1 MGKGKNRE
9 GSGDILATGSHT
21 GYGKKKEGKA
31 KKIIS
36 IIAFIL
42 AAVIVLGVVSAYGIY
57 NSGIIQ
63 RNTLAAQSEH
73 YEVTSAMMTYFFNST
88 YQTYVNG
95 EASTYLQYM
104 GFDTSK
110 SLSEQKYSEDQTWF
124 DQIMLAAKQQVQ
136 ETLILAEGAYELGLK
151 LGDKEKAEIK
161 ELLDNFDE
169 YAERYKVTTKY
180 YISNVYGASV
190 TIKDIEKCLEL
201 SYLAELY
208 HDHLMAQYE
217 YDEADWDAYYD
228 AHNDT
233 FLKVDYLS
241 YTFEP
246 IEKEESK
253 TEDTTAEDDTTAADE
268 DGTDTTAAED
278 EDAKAE
284 ELAVLEGYAN
294 ELAACKD
301 ADAFYDYV
309 RSYLTDVVYA
319 GKDAE
324 TLEAESVD
332 IDELVEK
339 CLTEGKTK
347 SGDSDFTKW
356 AYDAQRAPYDVF
368 TDLHEHG
375 DHSDYTVYM
384 ILPAK
389 EDSDADFACMYRD
402 TYMLK
407 NYRYIPVK
415 LSGADS
421 DPEQARTMADTILD
435 EYKEK
440 GTEEAFAELASHEK
454 YGDGRYEGGLIE
466 NADYKVLSET
476 VDEWVFDPARQ
487 AGDTD
492 KIFVEN
498 DGYYVLYFSGNGK
511 IKWQYNADNALKNEQ
526 YSKDYSEFAEKIK
539 VTFKT
544 KGISLV
550 QEVKHG

>member
-1 MGKGKNRE
+1 MSKGQHGS
-9 GSGDILATGSHT
+9 GSGDIFATGSRT

-31 KKIIS
+31 KKVIS

-57 NSGIIQ
+57 SSGIVQ
-63 RNTLAAQSEH
+63 RNTLAAESEH
-73 YEVTSAMMTYFFNST
+73 YKVTSSMMTYFFNST

-95 EASTYLQYM
+95 ASSYLQYM
-104 GFDTSK
+104 GLDTSK
-110 SLSEQKYSEDQTWF
+110 ALSEQKYSEDQTWY
-124 DQIMLAAKQQVQ
+124 DQIMQTAKQQVQ
-136 ETLILAEGAYELGLK
+136 ETLVLAEGAYELGLK

-161 ELLDNFDE
+161 ELLGNFDE
-169 YAERYKVTTKY
+169 YAETYNVTTKY

-201 SYLAELY
+201 SYMAELY

-217 YDEADWDAYYD
+217 YSEADWNTYYD
-228 AHNDT
+228 ENNDT
-233 FLKVDYLS
+233 FLKIDYLS

-246 IEKEESK
+246 AEEELQ
-253 TEDTTAEDDTTAADE
+253 TGEDTTAADDTAADADTTAADE
-268 DGTDTTAAED
+268 QADAE
-278 EDAKAE
+278 A
-284 ELAVLEGYAN
+284 LAVLEQYAQ
-294 ELAACKD
+294 ELAATKD
-301 ADAFYDYV
+301 ADAFYAYV

-319 GKDAE
+319 GKDE
-324 TLEAESVD
+324 EELEAESVD
-332 IDELVEK
+332 IDSLVEK

-389 EDSDADFACMYRD
+389 EESDLDYACMYRD
-402 TYMLK
+402 TYTLK

-415 LSGADS
+415 LSASENDQ
-421 DPEQARTMADTILD
+421 ETARTMAEKILE
-435 EYKEK
+435 EYKDK
-440 GTEEAFAELASHEK
+440 NTEEAFAELASHEK
-454 YGDGRYEGGLIE
+454 YGDGKYDGGLIE
-466 NADYKVLSET
+466 NADYKALSET

-487 AGDTD
+487 VGDTEM
-492 KIFVEN
+492 IYVEN
-498 DGYYVLYFSGNGK
+498 DGYYVLYFSGDGK
-511 IKWQYNADNALKNEQ
+511 IKWQYSADNALKNEQ
-526 YSKDYSEFAEKIK
+526 YNKDYSEFAEKTK

-550 QEVKHG
+550 QEIKHG